1 MNDCLL
7 AKRRHIE
14 ESATEI
20 EKAIAYIRD
29 EETKQIVP
37 EIDKFAKLLV
47 KAEHVDKRIRV
58 ESLKN
63 LLKQKV

>member
-14 ESATEI
+14 ESAAEI
-20 EKAIAYIRD
+20 DKAIAYIRD